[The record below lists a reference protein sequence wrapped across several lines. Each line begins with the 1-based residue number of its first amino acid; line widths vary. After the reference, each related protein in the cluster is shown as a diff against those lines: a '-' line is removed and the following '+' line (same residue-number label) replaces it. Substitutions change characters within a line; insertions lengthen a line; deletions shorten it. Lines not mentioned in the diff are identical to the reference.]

1 MQTTKEQE
9 KSTYSFNLKDI
20 SFTILKKLTME
31 FYQPYG
37 FDNVVVDN
45 TENWMLK
52 KKKKD
57 TSYIQVSKKKDKCIL
72 ELYNAPTF
80 GKKEQILKN
89 VSENK
94 YVSREVNRLEKQ
106 LDNLLDLTK
115 EEGIAISF
123 QGSWGIGKTF
133 FWNHYITNK
142 YGPTKFVNISLF
154 GVNTLKE
161 IKNKIVLKIYDTN
174 KISNFLENNPIVG
187 KVIESKLGINASL
200 IANNFKKDDFQNVV
214 ICFDDFERISS
225 NLSLSEILGFISELK
240 EQHKCK
246 VVLINNNNML
256 KIQDELNHKKHLR
269 KNNDGK
275 VVERFFTTQTNNHEI
290 FDKYMEKIIDV
301 TLKYEPH
308 LKDSI
313 QFLKEKNHHKSY
325 IDWRLLEKLFSTLT
339 DENKRLN
346 IRLMKQVIIKLEL
359 LEEILIL
366 EDIDSA
372 FKNGI
377 LIEIFN
383 GVINEKVNLVNLNI
397 ETIFPYSLKKPMEQ
411 IIQKHSVDLEF
422 FQSEIKNYNL
432 NVKRNKFNSE
442 LKKNIDEI
450 YFKYLYDMTYDNNTF
465 TQELFDL
472 LNTENVDIVEVVS
485 LSSFEFYIKSFL
497 MVLDENDDKYTEFF
511 IKKAKVYI
519 KNHINNLSNIDMF
532 TREGIDRV
540 LDDNK
545 VLQTYYDSLKSQSS
559 QDKTNTKEKVI
570 KTITTLLEK
579 RGWNSEI
586 ENSLSNIDIS
596 KHKEWMIS
604 DRDYFELIF
613 NFIDWIKSFSGDKPF
628 GDMYKNTMMIYVEL
642 SEMKEY
648 KHKMKFVLERF
659 PLTSDLIHRLFLETP
674 EKERYEKLRKTAK
687 DWASKNLKEYN
698 ESESNSINEF
708 HTGFLYHLTN
718 IKPNSYYQT
727 IEIAMVDY
735 FREPTGTG
743 INFFKRI

>member
-1 MQTTKEQE
+1 MQTTEEQE
-9 KSTYSFNLKDI
+9 KSTYSFNLNDTD
-20 SFTILKKLTME
+20 FTNLKKSTIE

-45 TENWMLK
+45 AENWMLK

-57 TSYIQVSKKKDKCIL
+57 NSYILVSKQKDKCIL

-80 GKKEQILKN
+80 DKRKQILKN
-89 VSENK
+89 ISENE
-94 YVSREVNRLEKQ
+94 YYSREVKNLEKQ

-115 EEGIAISF
+115 KEGIAISF

-142 YGPTKFVNISLF
+142 YGPTKFINISLF

-161 IKNKIVLKIYDTN
+161 IKNKIVLKIYDSN
-174 KISNFLENNPIVG
+174 KINNFLENNPVVG
-187 KVIESKLGINASL
+187 KVIEKKFGINPSL
-200 IANNFKKDDFQNVV
+200 IANNLKKDDFENVV

-256 KIQDELNHKKHLR
+256 KVQDELNHKKHLR

-325 IDWRLLEKLFSTLT
+325 IDWELLEKLFSTLT

-346 IRLMKQVIIKLEL
+346 IRLMKQVIIKLEF

-366 EDIDSA
+366 EDLDTA

-383 GVINEKVNLVNLNI
+383 GIINERVNLVNLNI

-411 IIQKHSVDLEF
+411 IIQKHSADLEF

-432 NVKRNKFNSE
+432 SVKRDKFNSE
-442 LKKNIDEI
+442 LRKNIDDI
-450 YFKYLYDMTYDNNTF
+450 YSKYLYDMTYDNNTF
-465 TQELFDL
+465 IQELFDL

-519 KNHINNLSNIDMF
+519 KNHINTLSNIDIF
-532 TREGIDRV
+532 TRNG
-540 LDDNK
+540 LDNSK
-545 VLQTYYDSLKSQSS
+545 ALQTYYDSLKSQLS

-570 KTITTLLEK
+570 ETITTLLEK

-586 ENSLSNIDIS
+586 ENLLSNIDIS

-613 NFIDWIKSFSGDKPF
+613 NFIDWINNFSGDKPF
-628 GDMYKNTMMIYVEL
+628 GDMYKNTMMIYAEL
-642 SEMKEY
+642 SEIKEY
-648 KHKMKFVLERF
+648 KHKMKFVLDRF
-659 PLTSDLIHRLFLETP
+659 PLTSNLIHRLFLEIP

-687 DWASKNLKEYN
+687 DWASKNLKKYN
-698 ESESNSINEF
+698 ESESNPINKF

-727 IEIAMVDY
+727 IEIAMTDY